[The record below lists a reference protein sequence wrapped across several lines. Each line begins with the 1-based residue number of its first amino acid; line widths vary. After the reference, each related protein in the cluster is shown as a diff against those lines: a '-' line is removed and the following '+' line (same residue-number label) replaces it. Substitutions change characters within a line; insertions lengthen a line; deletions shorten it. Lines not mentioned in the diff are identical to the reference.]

1 MQHFPPWMRQ
11 RGMLMATAGLIIGV
25 TLVAITLTGWSNQPA
40 PAPAAE
46 DGLLDSLEDSAPE
59 TPQAGR
65 ATAAPASIV
74 VYVSGAVRQPDVYE
88 LPAEARVKDLVRS
101 AGGFSAE
108 ADAERINLAERLRD
122 EQHVHVPRLGER
134 ADQTDT
140 GASPAADGGAQGDLI
155 DLNTAS
161 VSELDALNG
170 IGPALAQR
178 IIDYRESDGPFTS
191 VEDLQKVKGV
201 GPALYAKIA
210 PFVTVP

>member
-1 MQHFPPWMRQ
+1 MQHLPPWMRQ

-25 TLVAITLTGWSNQPA
+25 TLVVITLAGWSAQPA

-46 DGLLDSLEDSAPE
+46 DGLLDTLDDSAPD
-59 TPQAGR
+59 QAPTSR

-88 LPAEARVKDLVRS
+88 LPAEARVKDLVLS
-101 AGGFSAE
+101 AGGLSE
-108 ADAERINLAERLRD
+108 DADAERINLAERLRD
-122 EQHVHVPRLGER
+122 EQHVHVPRLGEP
-134 ADQTDT
+134 AGQADT
-140 GASPAADGGAQGDLI
+140 GAGAAPDGAAQGDLV

-161 VSELDALNG
+161 LAELDAING

-178 IIDYRESDGPFTS
+178 IIDYRDSDGPFTS

-210 PFVTVP
+210 PFVTVR